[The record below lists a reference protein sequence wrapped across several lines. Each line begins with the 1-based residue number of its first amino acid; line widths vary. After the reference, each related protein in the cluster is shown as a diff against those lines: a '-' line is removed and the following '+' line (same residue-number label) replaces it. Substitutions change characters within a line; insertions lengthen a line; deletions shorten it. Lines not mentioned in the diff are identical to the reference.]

1 MTAGQ
6 NELRYLRYYYG
17 DDLRDEGI
25 LSKAL
30 DKVSDVLD
38 KITLLEWTG
47 HFDEAWKLIKELDFD
62 EDKFWSLKKFNFE
75 LEKTI
80 DIRVLN
86 KKYSFL
92 DKVLNVITADID
104 FQQKLISLDDRE
116 LNLFKKLMND
126 VPDKY
131 FLSFAECF
139 LDNMGESPFK
149 DSMVRY
155 DLLNQ
160 SLPDN
165 LSDAEREALIFLYNS
180 RVSFDVQSYEELE
193 FLNSPEFW
201 MEKLNQANDL
211 DEIKEVLLSRCGF
224 DLKSACLLIKTYDIK
239 DVNVPSSVL
248 ETYNYILKV
257 IESESVSELKE
268 LGFEDKGFKNY
279 YLFDRRLKEAFLE
292 NINQSLEFNGDSFKL
307 LVTVLGAYGK
317 DREIDDYKDLW
328 TRAKIS
334 PLMSCSLV
342 SDDNLALAPVKTVI
356 LGFKEMNRNLLNMK
370 EQDLNSGVSEND
382 LNQASKIPGNFQ
394 SSSSLIDETRSDYNE
409 LVFERY
415 DDFKVVMPDYVLWFR
430 DNKKGYE
437 MALKAAS
444 DFDIPLIEIDPY
456 KLGEK
461 WSLEISQMVER
472 LNDSNFESLA
482 LEIITKFLNNRN
494 GLSLHREVLDEFF
507 SDERFEEIVRDL
519 YEVCP
524 DYLMEILNKEI
535 SKMKKCFINQNNLDD
550 AGLLNKVM
558 NYQGFKK

>member
-307 LVTVLGAYGK
+307 LVTVLGAYGR

-382 LNQASKIPGNFQ
+382 LNQASRIPGNFQ

>member
-62 EDKFWSLKKFNFE
+62 EDKFWTLKKFNFE

-160 SLPDN
+160 SLPDS

-201 MEKLNQANDL
+201 MEKLNQANAL

-239 DVNVPSSVL
+239 DVNVSTSVL

-257 IESESVSELKE
+257 IESESVLELKE
-268 LGFEDKGFKNY
+268 LGFEEKSFKNY
-279 YLFDRRLKEAFLE
+279 YLFERRLKEAFLE

-382 LNQASKIPGNFQ
+382 LNQASRIPGNFQ

-461 WSLEISQMVER
+461 WSLEISRMVER

>member
-131 FLSFAECF
+131 FLSFAEFF

-193 FLNSPEFW
+193 VLNSPEFW
-201 MEKLNQANDL
+201 MEKLNQANAL

-239 DVNVPSSVL
+239 DVNVSTSVL

-257 IESESVSELKE
+257 IESESVLELKE
-268 LGFEDKGFKNY
+268 LGFEEKSFKNY
-279 YLFDRRLKEAFLE
+279 YLFERRLKEAFLE

-558 NYQGFKK
+558 NYQGLKK

>member
-180 RVSFDVQSYEELE
+180 RVSFDVQSYEELG
-193 FLNSPEFW
+193 FLNLPEFW

-239 DVNVPSSVL
+239 DVNVSPSVL

-268 LGFEDKGFKNY
+268 LGFEEKGFKNY
-279 YLFDRRLKEAFLE
+279 YLFERRLKEAFLE

-461 WSLEISQMVER
+461 WSLEISRMVER

-558 NYQGFKK
+558 NYQGLKK

>member
-6 NELRYLRYYYG
+6 NEIRYLRYYYG

-62 EDKFWSLKKFNFE
+62 EDKFWTLKKFNFE

-104 FQQKLISLDDRE
+104 FQQKLISLDDKE

-160 SLPDN
+160 SLPDS

-257 IESESVSELKE
+257 IESESVSEIKE

-307 LVTVLGAYGK
+307 LVTVLGAYGR

-382 LNQASKIPGNFQ
+382 LNQASRIPGNFQ

-558 NYQGFKK
+558 NYQGLKK

>member
-47 HFDEAWKLIKELDFD
+47 HFDEVWKLIKELDFD

-180 RVSFDVQSYEELE
+180 RVSFDVQSYEELG
-193 FLNSPEFW
+193 FLNLPEFW

-239 DVNVPSSVL
+239 DVNVSPSVL

-257 IESESVSELKE
+257 IESESVLELKE
-268 LGFEDKGFKNY
+268 LGFEEKGFKNY
-279 YLFDRRLKEAFLE
+279 YLFERRLKEAFLE

-307 LVTVLGAYGK
+307 LVTVLGAYGR

>member
-180 RVSFDVQSYEELE
+180 RVSFDVQSYEELG
-193 FLNSPEFW
+193 FLNLPEFW

-268 LGFEDKGFKNY
+268 LGFEEKGFKNY
-279 YLFDRRLKEAFLE
+279 YLFERRLKEAFLE

-382 LNQASKIPGNFQ
+382 LNQASRIPGNFQ

-461 WSLEISQMVER
+461 WSLEISRMVER

>member
-180 RVSFDVQSYEELE
+180 RVSFDVQSYEELG

-201 MEKLNQANDL
+201 MEKLNQANAL

-239 DVNVPSSVL
+239 DVNVSTSVL

-257 IESESVSELKE
+257 IESESVLELKE
-268 LGFEDKGFKNY
+268 LGFEEKSFKNY
-279 YLFDRRLKEAFLE
+279 YLFERRLKEAFLE

>member
-180 RVSFDVQSYEELE
+180 RVSFDVQSYEELG
-193 FLNSPEFW
+193 FLNLPEFW

-239 DVNVPSSVL
+239 DMNVSSSVL

-279 YLFDRRLKEAFLE
+279 YLFERRLKEAFLE

-307 LVTVLGAYGK
+307 LVTVLGAYGR

-382 LNQASKIPGNFQ
+382 LNQASRIPGNFQ

-558 NYQGFKK
+558 NYQGLKK

>member
-62 EDKFWSLKKFNFE
+62 EDKFWTLKKFNFE

-160 SLPDN
+160 SLPDS

-268 LGFEDKGFKNY
+268 LGFEDKSFKNY

-307 LVTVLGAYGK
+307 LVTVLGAYGR
-317 DREIDDYKDLW
+317 DREIDDYKNLW

-382 LNQASKIPGNFQ
+382 LNQASKISGNFQ

-461 WSLEISQMVER
+461 WSLEISRMVER

-550 AGLLNKVM
+550 AGLLNKVI

>member
-180 RVSFDVQSYEELE
+180 RVSFDVQSYEELG
-193 FLNSPEFW
+193 FLNLPEFW

-239 DVNVPSSVL
+239 DVNVSTSVL

-257 IESESVSELKE
+257 IESESVLELKE
-268 LGFEDKGFKNY
+268 LGFEEKSFKNY
-279 YLFDRRLKEAFLE
+279 YLFERRLKEAFLE

-317 DREIDDYKDLW
+317 DREIDNYKDLW

-382 LNQASKIPGNFQ
+382 LNQASRIPGNFQ

-461 WSLEISQMVER
+461 WSLEISRMVER

-550 AGLLNKVM
+550 AGLLNKVI

>member
-17 DDLRDEGI
+17 GDLRDEGI

-62 EDKFWSLKKFNFE
+62 EDKFWTLKKFNFE

-160 SLPDN
+160 SLPDS

-268 LGFEDKGFKNY
+268 LGLEDKGFKNY

-307 LVTVLGAYGK
+307 LVTVLGAYGR

-430 DNKKGYE
+430 DNKKEYE

-461 WSLEISQMVER
+461 WSLEISRMVER

-550 AGLLNKVM
+550 AGLLNKVI

>member
-17 DDLRDEGI
+17 DNLRDEGI

-38 KITLLEWTG
+38 KITLLQWTG
-47 HFDEAWKLIKELDFD
+47 HFDEAWKLIKKLDFD
-62 EDKFWSLKKFNFE
+62 KDKFLLLKKYNFE

-86 KKYSFL
+86 EKYSFL
-92 DKVLNVITADID
+92 NKVLNVITADID

-116 LNLFKKLMND
+116 LNLFEKLMDD

-131 FLSFAECF
+131 SLSFAECF
-139 LDNMGESPFK
+139 LDNMGESPFRN
-149 DSMVRY
+149 SMVRY

-165 LSDAEREALIFLYNS
+165 LSDEEREGLIFLYNS
-180 RVSFDVQSYEELE
+180 KVLFDVQSFEE
-193 FLNSPEFW
+193 FKILNSSEFW

-211 DEIKEVLLSRCGF
+211 DEIKEVLLARCGF
-224 DLKSACLLIKTYDIK
+224 DLKSACLLIKTYNIK
-239 DVNVPSSVL
+239 DVNVYPSVL

-257 IESESVSELKE
+257 IESESVSELKR
-268 LGFEDKGFKNY
+268 LGFEEKSYKEY
-279 YLFDRRLKEAFLE
+279 YLFERGLKEAFLE
-292 NINQSLEFNGDSFKL
+292 NINQSLEFDEDNFKL
-307 LVTVLGAYGK
+307 LVTVLGAYGR
-317 DREIDDYKDLW
+317 DREIDNYRDLW
-328 TRAKIS
+328 IRAKIS

-382 LNQASKIPGNFQ
+382 LNQASRIPGNFQ
-394 SSSSLIDETRSDYNE
+394 SSSSLMNETRSDYNE

-415 DDFKVVMPDYVLWFR
+415 DDFRVVMPDYVLWFK

-444 DFDIPLIEIDPY
+444 DFGIPLIEIDPY

-472 LNDSNFESLA
+472 LNDSNFENLA

-507 SDERFEEIVRDL
+507 SDERFEEIIREL
-519 YEVCP
+519 YDVCP

-535 SKMKKCFINQNNLDD
+535 SKMKKCLINQNNLDD
-550 AGLLNKVM
+550 VGLLNKVI

>member
-180 RVSFDVQSYEELE
+180 RVSFDVQSYEELG
-193 FLNSPEFW
+193 FLNLPEFW

-239 DVNVPSSVL
+239 DVNVSTSVL

-257 IESESVSELKE
+257 IESESVSELKR
-268 LGFEDKGFKNY
+268 LGFEEKSFKNY
-279 YLFDRRLKEAFLE
+279 YLFERRLKEAFLE

-382 LNQASKIPGNFQ
+382 LNQASRIPGNFQ

>member
-180 RVSFDVQSYEELE
+180 RVSFDVQSYEELG
-193 FLNSPEFW
+193 FLNLPEFW

-279 YLFDRRLKEAFLE
+279 YLFERRLKEAFLE

-307 LVTVLGAYGK
+307 LVTVLGAYGR

-382 LNQASKIPGNFQ
+382 LNQASRIPGNFQ

-558 NYQGFKK
+558 NYQGLKK

>member
-180 RVSFDVQSYEELE
+180 RVSFDVQSYEELG
-193 FLNSPEFW
+193 FLNLPEFW

-268 LGFEDKGFKNY
+268 LGFEEKSFKNY
-279 YLFDRRLKEAFLE
+279 YLFERRLKEAFLE

-382 LNQASKIPGNFQ
+382 LNQASRIPGNFQ

-558 NYQGFKK
+558 NYQGLKK

>member
-160 SLPDN
+160 SLPDS

-307 LVTVLGAYGK
+307 LVTVLGAYGR

>member
-180 RVSFDVQSYEELE
+180 RVSFDVQSYEELG
-193 FLNSPEFW
+193 FLNLPEFW

-239 DVNVPSSVL
+239 DVNVSTSVL

-257 IESESVSELKE
+257 IESESVLELKE
-268 LGFEDKGFKNY
+268 LGFEEKSFKNY
-279 YLFDRRLKEAFLE
+279 YLFERRLKEAFLE

-382 LNQASKIPGNFQ
+382 LNQASRIPGNFQ

-461 WSLEISQMVER
+461 WSLEISRMVER

-558 NYQGFKK
+558 NYQGLKK

>member
-180 RVSFDVQSYEELE
+180 RVSFDVQSYEELG
-193 FLNSPEFW
+193 FLNLPEFW

-239 DVNVPSSVL
+239 DVNVSPSVL

-257 IESESVSELKE
+257 IESESVLELKE
-268 LGFEDKGFKNY
+268 LGFEEKSYKNY
-279 YLFDRRLKEAFLE
+279 YLFERRLKEAFLE

-307 LVTVLGAYGK
+307 LVTVLGAYGR

-558 NYQGFKK
+558 NYQGLKK

>member
-307 LVTVLGAYGK
+307 LVTVLGAYGR

-382 LNQASKIPGNFQ
+382 LNQASRIPGNFQ

-461 WSLEISQMVER
+461 WSLEISRMVER

-550 AGLLNKVM
+550 AGLLNKVI

>member
-180 RVSFDVQSYEELE
+180 RVSFDVQSYEELG

-239 DVNVPSSVL
+239 DVNVSTSVL

-268 LGFEDKGFKNY
+268 LGFEEKSFKNY
-279 YLFDRRLKEAFLE
+279 YLFERRLKEAFLE

>member
-47 HFDEAWKLIKELDFD
+47 HFDEVWKLIKELDFD

-180 RVSFDVQSYEELE
+180 RVSFDVQSYEELG
-193 FLNSPEFW
+193 FLNLPEFW

-239 DVNVPSSVL
+239 DVNVSPSVL

-257 IESESVSELKE
+257 IESESVLELKE

-279 YLFDRRLKEAFLE
+279 YLFERRLKEAFLE

-307 LVTVLGAYGK
+307 LVTVLGAYGR

-519 YEVCP
+519 YEICP

-550 AGLLNKVM
+550 AGLLNKVI

>member
-131 FLSFAECF
+131 FLSFAEFF

-180 RVSFDVQSYEELE
+180 RVSFDVQSYEELG

-201 MEKLNQANDL
+201 MEKLNQANAL

-239 DVNVPSSVL
+239 DVNVSPSVL

-268 LGFEDKGFKNY
+268 LGFEEKSFKNY
-279 YLFDRRLKEAFLE
+279 YLFERRLKEAFLE

-461 WSLEISQMVER
+461 RSLEISQMVER

>member
-62 EDKFWSLKKFNFE
+62 EDKFWTLKKFNFE

-160 SLPDN
+160 SLPDS

-279 YLFDRRLKEAFLE
+279 YLFERRLKEAFLE

-461 WSLEISQMVER
+461 WSLEISRMVER

-558 NYQGFKK
+558 NYQGLKK

>member
-62 EDKFWSLKKFNFE
+62 EDKFWTLKKFNFE

-160 SLPDN
+160 SLPDS

-193 FLNSPEFW
+193 FLNSSEFW

-239 DVNVPSSVL
+239 DVNVSTSVL
-248 ETYNYILKV
+248 DTYNYILKV

-268 LGFEDKGFKNY
+268 LGFEDKSFKNY

-307 LVTVLGAYGK
+307 LVTVLGAYGR
-317 DREIDDYKDLW
+317 DREIDDYKNLW

-461 WSLEISQMVER
+461 WSLEISRMVER

-550 AGLLNKVM
+550 AGLLNKVI

>member
-180 RVSFDVQSYEELE
+180 RVSFDVQSYEELG
-193 FLNSPEFW
+193 FLNLPEFW

-268 LGFEDKGFKNY
+268 LGFEEKSYKNY
-279 YLFDRRLKEAFLE
+279 YLFERRLKEAFLE

-382 LNQASKIPGNFQ
+382 LNQASRIPGNFQ

-461 WSLEISQMVER
+461 WSLEISRMVER

-558 NYQGFKK
+558 NYQGLKK

>member
-180 RVSFDVQSYEELE
+180 RVSFDVQSYEELG
-193 FLNSPEFW
+193 FLNLPEFW

-239 DVNVPSSVL
+239 DVNVSTSVL

-257 IESESVSELKE
+257 IESESVLELKE
-268 LGFEDKGFKNY
+268 LGFEEKSFKNY
-279 YLFDRRLKEAFLE
+279 YLFERRLKEAFLE

-382 LNQASKIPGNFQ
+382 LNQASRIPGNFQ

-482 LEIITKFLNNRN
+482 LEIITKYLNNRN

>member
-180 RVSFDVQSYEELE
+180 RVSFDVQSYEELG
-193 FLNSPEFW
+193 FLNLPEFW

-239 DVNVPSSVL
+239 DVNVSTSVL

-257 IESESVSELKE
+257 IESESVLELKE
-268 LGFEDKGFKNY
+268 LGFEEKSFKNY
-279 YLFDRRLKEAFLE
+279 YLFERRLKEAFLE

-307 LVTVLGAYGK
+307 LVTVLGAYGR

-382 LNQASKIPGNFQ
+382 LNQASRIPGNFQ

-558 NYQGFKK
+558 NYQGLKK

>member
-180 RVSFDVQSYEELE
+180 RVSFDVQSYEELG
-193 FLNSPEFW
+193 FLNLPEFW

-239 DVNVPSSVL
+239 DVNVSPSVL

-257 IESESVSELKE
+257 IESESVLELKE
-268 LGFEDKGFKNY
+268 LGFEEKGFKNY
-279 YLFDRRLKEAFLE
+279 YLFERRLKEAFLE

-382 LNQASKIPGNFQ
+382 LNQASRIPGNFQ

-558 NYQGFKK
+558 NYQGLKK

>member
-62 EDKFWSLKKFNFE
+62 EDKFWTLKKFNFE

-160 SLPDN
+160 SLPDS

-257 IESESVSELKE
+257 IESESVSEIKE

-307 LVTVLGAYGK
+307 LVTVLGAYGR

-415 DDFKVVMPDYVLWFR
+415 DYFKVVMPDYVLWFR

-461 WSLEISQMVER
+461 WSLEISRMVER

-550 AGLLNKVM
+550 AGLLNKVI

>member
-180 RVSFDVQSYEELE
+180 RVSFDVQSYEELG
-193 FLNSPEFW
+193 FLNLPEFW

-239 DVNVPSSVL
+239 DVNVSPSVL

-257 IESESVSELKE
+257 IESESVLELKE
-268 LGFEDKGFKNY
+268 LGFEEKSYKNY
-279 YLFDRRLKEAFLE
+279 YLFERRLKEAFLE

-382 LNQASKIPGNFQ
+382 LNQASRIPGNFQ

-461 WSLEISQMVER
+461 WSLEISRMVER

-558 NYQGFKK
+558 NYQGLKK

>member
-180 RVSFDVQSYEELE
+180 RVSFDVQSYEELG
-193 FLNSPEFW
+193 FLNLPEFW

-279 YLFDRRLKEAFLE
+279 YLFERRLKEAFLE

-382 LNQASKIPGNFQ
+382 LNQASRIPGNFQ

-558 NYQGFKK
+558 NYQGLKK

>member
-180 RVSFDVQSYEELE
+180 RVSFDVQSYEELG
-193 FLNSPEFW
+193 FLNLPEFW

-239 DVNVPSSVL
+239 DVNVSPSVL

-257 IESESVSELKE
+257 IESESVLELKE
-268 LGFEDKGFKNY
+268 LGFEEKSYKNY
-279 YLFDRRLKEAFLE
+279 YLFERRLKEAFLE

-307 LVTVLGAYGK
+307 LVTVLGAYGR

-382 LNQASKIPGNFQ
+382 LNQASRIPGNFQ

>member
-160 SLPDN
+160 SLPDS

-307 LVTVLGAYGK
+307 LVTVLGAYGR

-382 LNQASKIPGNFQ
+382 LNQASRIPGNFQ

-558 NYQGFKK
+558 NYQGLKK

>member
-193 FLNSPEFW
+193 VLNLPEFW

-482 LEIITKFLNNRN
+482 LEIITKYLNNRN

>member
-180 RVSFDVQSYEELE
+180 RVSFDVQSYEELG
-193 FLNSPEFW
+193 FLNLPEFW

-239 DVNVPSSVL
+239 DVNVSPSVL

-268 LGFEDKGFKNY
+268 LGFEEKGFKNY
-279 YLFDRRLKEAFLE
+279 YLFERRLKEAFLE

-382 LNQASKIPGNFQ
+382 LNQASRIPGNFQ

-461 WSLEISQMVER
+461 WSLEISRMVER

-550 AGLLNKVM
+550 AGLLNKVI

>member
-160 SLPDN
+160 SLPDS

-180 RVSFDVQSYEELE
+180 RVSFDVQSYEELG

-307 LVTVLGAYGK
+307 LVTVLGAYGR

>member
-239 DVNVPSSVL
+239 DVNVSTSVL

-257 IESESVSELKE
+257 IESESVLELKE
-268 LGFEDKGFKNY
+268 LGFEEKSFKNY
-279 YLFDRRLKEAFLE
+279 YLFERRLKEAFLE

-382 LNQASKIPGNFQ
+382 LNQASRIPGNFQ

-482 LEIITKFLNNRN
+482 LEIITKYLNNRN

-558 NYQGFKK
+558 NYQGLKK

>member
-62 EDKFWSLKKFNFE
+62 EDKFWTLKKFNFE

-160 SLPDN
+160 SLPDS

-180 RVSFDVQSYEELE
+180 RVSFDVQSYEELG
-193 FLNSPEFW
+193 FLNLPEFW

-211 DEIKEVLLSRCGF
+211 DEIMEVLLSRCGF

-307 LVTVLGAYGK
+307 LVTVLGAYGR

-550 AGLLNKVM
+550 AGLLNKVI

>member
-382 LNQASKIPGNFQ
+382 LNQASRIPGNFQ

-558 NYQGFKK
+558 NYQGLKK